1 MKNMKFLTAQ
11 FKGRDEE
18 KREITAFAS
27 TPRLDRDRE
36 IIRSDA
42 WDLAGFKKHPVLAI
56 SHAYEKL
63 WLGKITEITPTSDG
77 LFFRAVFAKTAAAEE
92 VWQLIKSTGMAAFSV
107 GFLPIASEN
116 VPVRKLAPAEQK
128 AALAAGLTLDGSV
141 RVYSKVELLEIS
153 VVSVPSN
160 TSATLLSWKGLAK
173 TAELR
178 RALEEITIEDSSE
191 EITIEDESKESAEK
205 LIDEYI
211 AGGDFKRAV
220 KEAVEVALAKVR
232 GRVI

>member
-1 MKNMKFLTAQ
+1 MTNMKFLTAQ

-36 IIRSDA
+36 IIRADA
-42 WDLAGFKKHPVLAI
+42 WDLASFKKHPVLAI

-92 VWQLIKSTGMAAFSV
+92 VWQLIKSTNMAAFSV

-128 AALAAGLTLDGSV
+128 AAIAAGIAMDGSV

-178 RALEEITIEDSSE
+178 AALEEITIEDSP
-191 EITIEDESKESAEK
+191 EITIEDGPEKSVDK
-205 LIDEYI
+205 LIDEYVRS
-211 AGGDFKRAV
+211 GDFKKAV
-220 KEAVEVALAKVR
+220 KESVEVAIAKIR